1 MRLSALAASVL
12 LMTAMAQAQNIHE
25 AAKAGDLATVKKMI
39 AEQPFM
45 RKALDASGRSPA
57 IAAAKAGQI
66 PMVEYLLSTGIGVD
80 DATPEGRT
88 MLHEACDSGK
98 FDMVKLLVTKHRASV
113 TLEDKKKWSAI
124 HFACRQNPPEML
136 KFIVDQRANV
146 NATSDLG
153 ATPLIMAVASKRQ
166 PQVEFLIQRKADV
179 NKPDAWNRTLLHIA
193 AKNNDKVLLDLLIK
207 SGAKCGLKD
216 KDGKS
221 ALDEAIAAKADFV
234 PVLEKMCTAP
244 TSGGKS
250 KNKKP

>member
-1 MRLSALAASVL
+1 MRISALAASFL
-12 LMTAMAQAQNIHE
+12 LMASMAQAQNIHD

-45 RKALDASGRSPA
+45 RKALDATGRSPA
-57 IAAAKAGQI
+57 MAAARAGQI
-66 PMVEYLLSTGIGVD
+66 ATVEYLLSTGIGVD
-80 DATPEGRT
+80 EASPEGRT
-88 MLHEACDSGK
+88 MLHEACDGGK
-98 FDMVKLLVTKHRASV
+98 FDMVKLLVTKHRASI
-113 TLEDKKKWSAI
+113 TLEDRRKWSAI

-153 ATPLIMAVASKRQ
+153 ATPLIMAVANKRQ

-179 NKPDAWNRTLLHIA
+179 NKADTWNRTPLHIA
-193 AKNNDKVLLDLLIK
+193 AKNNDKAMLDLLIK

-234 PVLEKMCTAP
+234 PVLEKMCVSPAADR
-244 TSGGKS
+244 KS
-250 KNKKP
+250 KKQKP